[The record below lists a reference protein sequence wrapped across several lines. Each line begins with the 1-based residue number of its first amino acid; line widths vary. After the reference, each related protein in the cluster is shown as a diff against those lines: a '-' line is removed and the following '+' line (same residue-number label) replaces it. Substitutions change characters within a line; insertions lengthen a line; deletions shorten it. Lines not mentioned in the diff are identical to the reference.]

1 MIINAVTGGGGDTL
15 KLDIVTGET
24 PPTSAKSGTLWVGTT
39 ETIPSWFLS
48 PEQPLGPRKGELLL
62 VTADEGEAFDFGRKN
77 RALLYLAFASIYNG
91 KAWQPVDARV
101 YGSSSWLP
109 ISKPVVYKDG
119 YGWYSL
125 TQKVV
130 SGTMSAGEKAITVK
144 TNGGKAGEAY
154 AMFGPLTLSGVTTI
168 SMRAKST
175 DKNKNVYFALM
186 IAKGDATRTTAELK
200 TETEI
205 TDNEE
210 HIITLDVSG
219 KSGNGWY
226 IFAGINTAG
235 GAWSNA
241 RTANVTEV
249 ALDELV

>member
-1 MIINAVTGGGGDTL
+1 MIINTVTGGGDTL

-62 VTADEGEAFDFGRKN
+62 VTADEGEAFYFGRNN

-109 ISKPVVYKDG
+109 LSTVSLYKNG
-119 YGWYSL
+119 IGAAANK
-125 TQKVV
+125 KVV
-130 SGTMSAGEKAITVK
+130 NGTVTLGTDAIAVK
-144 TNGGKAGEAY
+144 TNGSKAGEAY

-200 TETEI
+200 SETKI
-205 TDNEE
+205 NDKEE
-210 HIITLDVSG
+210 HIITLDVS
-219 KSGNGWY
+219 KEEGNGWY
-226 IFAGINTAG
+226 IFAGINTG
-235 GAWSNA
+235 GNAWSAA
-241 RTANVTEV
+241 RTADVTEV
-249 ALDELV
+249 HLDELV

>member
-1 MIINAVTGGGGDTL
+1 MIINTVTGGGGDTL
-15 KLDIVTGET
+15 KLDIVTGAT

-62 VTADEGEAFDFGRKN
+62 VTADEGEAFELGRNK

-101 YGSSSWLP
+101 YGRSSWLP
-109 ISKPVVYKDG
+109 LSTVSLYKNG
-119 YGWYSL
+119 IGAAANK
-125 TQKVV
+125 KVV
-130 SGTMSAGEKAITVK
+130 NGTVTLGTDAITVK
-144 TNGGKAGEAY
+144 TNGSKAGEAY
-154 AMFGPLTLSGVTTI
+154 AVFGPLTLSGVTTI

-200 TETEI
+200 TEADI
-205 TDNEE
+205 TDKEE

-226 IFAGINTAG
+226 IYAGINTAG

-241 RTANVTEV
+241 RTADVTEV
-249 ALDELV
+249 HLDELV

>member
-1 MIINAVTGGGGDTL
+1 MIINTVTGGGGDTL

-48 PEQPLGPRKGELLL
+48 PEQPLDPRKGELLL
-62 VTADEGEAFDFGRKN
+62 VTADEGEAFEFGKEN

-101 YGSSSWLP
+101 YRSSSWLP
-109 ISKPVVYKDG
+109 LSTVSLYKNG
-119 YGWYSL
+119 IGAAANK
-125 TQKVV
+125 KVV
-130 SGTMSAGEKAITVK
+130 NGTVTLGTDAITVK
-144 TNGGKAGEAY
+144 TNGSKAGEAY
-154 AMFGPLTLSGVTTI
+154 AVFGPLTLSGVTTV

-205 TDNEE
+205 TDKNE

-226 IFAGINTAG
+226 IYAGINTAG

-241 RTANVTEV
+241 RTADVTEV
-249 ALDELV
+249 HLDELV

>member
-1 MIINAVTGGGGDTL
+1 MIINTVTGGGGDTL

-62 VTADEGEAFDFGRKN
+62 VTADEGEAFEFGREN

-109 ISKPVVYKDG
+109 LSTVSLYKNG
-119 YGWYSL
+119 IGAAANK
-125 TQKVV
+125 KVV
-130 SGTMSAGEKAITVK
+130 NGTVTLGTDAITVK
-144 TNGGKAGEAY
+144 TNGSKAGEAY
-154 AMFGPLTLSGVTTI
+154 AVFGPLTLSGVTTV

-186 IAKGDATRTTAELK
+186 VAKGDATRTTAELK

-205 TDNEE
+205 TDKEE
-210 HIITLDVSG
+210 HIIALDVSD

-226 IFAGINTAG
+226 IYAGINTAG

-249 ALDELV
+249 HLDELV

>member
-1 MIINAVTGGGGDTL
+1 MIINTVTGGGDTL

-24 PPTSAKSGTLWVGTT
+24 PPTSAKSGTLWVGTA

-101 YGSSSWLP
+101 YGRSSWLP
-109 ISKPVVYKDG
+109 LSTVSLYKNG
-119 YGWYSL
+119 IGAAANK
-125 TQKVV
+125 KVV
-130 SGTMSAGEKAITVK
+130 NGTVTLGTDAITVK
-144 TNGGKAGEAY
+144 TDGSKAGEAY
-154 AMFGPLTLSGVTTI
+154 AVFGPLTLSGVTTI

-175 DKNKNVYFALM
+175 DKNKNVYFALL

-205 TDNEE
+205 TDKEE
-210 HIITLDVSG
+210 HIITLDVSD

-226 IFAGINTAG
+226 IYAGINTAG

-249 ALDELV
+249 HLDELV